1 MEAFAAK
8 RRAIRLLE
16 WGLSLALPRVC
27 LACKG
32 LSAPGRSLCA
42 PCRNTILTESVKPE
56 LPDGTRSLQ
65 VGARHGGTVR
75 TLVHGL
81 KYDGLRSA
89 RKDLVDLMVGRG
101 VALPEG
107 GILVPVPV
115 TSARRRERGYN
126 QAEQIALELG
136 ARLGAPVSRNFLVRT
151 GFRGSQTRRSGDERR
166 EALEGMFAPGK
177 GFRKDVVP
185 VLVDDVLTTGATLS
199 ACAAICLHG
208 GVSEVH
214 AVCAAW
220 AGEA

>member
-1 MEAFAAK
+1 MEAVAAK

-27 LACKG
+27 VACCG

-42 PCRNTILTESVKPE
+42 PCRDAILTESVNPA
-56 LPDGTRSLQ
+56 LPDGTCSLQ
-65 VGARHGGTVR
+65 VGAKLGGAVR
-75 TLVHGL
+75 ALVHGL

-101 VALPEG
+101 IVLPEG

-115 TSARRRERGYN
+115 TPARRRERGYN
-126 QAEQIALELG
+126 QAEQLALELG
-136 ARLGAPVSRNFLVRT
+136 SRLGAPVSRDFLVRT
-151 GFRGSQTRRSGDERR
+151 SFRGSQTRRSGDERR
-166 EALEGMFAPGK
+166 EALEGMFATGR
-177 GFRKDVVP
+177 GFRKDAVP

-208 GVSEVH
+208 GVPEVH

-220 AGEA
+220 AVEA